1 MTKQDKIFATIAVVF
16 ISLIWL
22 MPKSSLG
29 GPVVTTDYKEISGA
43 FLASRSSS
51 THQGAYLFT
60 CSPMVE
66 TLDYEFKGAYYSS
79 FNQHPQENRT
89 EILIQIF
96 GTSTNPKEAFEN
108 LIFADP
114 NTNCIYEQKLGS
126 RYDFDPNQS
135 TLRDKT
141 TRSQIIQDVEK

>member
-1 MTKQDKIFATIAVVF
+1 MTKQNKIFVIIAVAFVF
-16 ISLIWL
+16 VWFV
-22 MPKSSLG
+22 PKGGSLG
-29 GPVVTTDYKEISGA
+29 GPVVTDYKVISSQ
-43 FLASRSSS
+43 FLSSRSSS

-66 TLDYEFKGAYYSS
+66 TIDYEFKGAYYSS